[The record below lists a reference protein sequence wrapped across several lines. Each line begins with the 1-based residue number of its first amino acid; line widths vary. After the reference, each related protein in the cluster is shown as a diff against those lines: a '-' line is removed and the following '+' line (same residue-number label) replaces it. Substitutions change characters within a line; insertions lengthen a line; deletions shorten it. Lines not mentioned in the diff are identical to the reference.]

1 MSGGSSDNGAEDAA
15 RVQAKAQRESLN
27 YLKETE
33 RLPQAYREGALT
45 GLGTEYGFDLNGKY
59 GTDGLNIIQR
69 AEASPFYQTS
79 VQRGEEAVLRNASAT
94 GGLRSGNVQ
103 EALASVNHNALAASY
118 ANQLSGLQ
126 GMAQLPS
133 NANNIASTISG
144 VGQTLAQ
151 GMIGGAQSA
160 AAQQQANYNNAMGL
174 GSLALQGYET
184 FSDERLKDGLTLIG
198 EKNGHKLYEWAWNK
212 TANALGLHGKSR
224 GVIAQEVERIAPA
237 AVAERFGFKTVNY
250 AAIGVDPHGL

>member
-1 MSGGSSDNGAEDAA
+1 MSGGSDNGAEDAA
-15 RVQAKAQRESLN
+15 EVQAQAQREALN
-27 YLKETE
+27 YLKSTE
-33 RLPQAYREGALT
+33 RLPQAYREGSLKA
-45 GLGTEYGFDLNGKY
+45 LGTEYGFDLNGTY
-59 GTDGLNIIQR
+59 GADGMSVVQR
-69 AEASPFYQTS
+69 AEASPFYQTA

-103 EALASVNHNALAASY
+103 EALAGVNHNALAASY

-133 NANNIASTISG
+133 NANNIASTMSG

-184 FSDERLKDGLTLIG
+184 FSDERLKDGIKKVG
-198 EKNGHKLYEWAWNK
+198 KENGYDICEWTWNK
-212 TANALGLHGKSR
+212 AANALGLYGKAR
-224 GVIAQEVERIAPA
+224 GVIAQEVEKLNPN
-237 AVAERFGFKTVNY
+237 AVSDRFGYKTVNY
-250 AAIGVDPHGL
+250 DAIGVRPHGL